1 MTTARSHL
9 RAAAPRSRR
18 FLRFWGLVSVLAVS
32 ACGSID
38 EVDVTRSAE
47 VVVPGA
53 AGSPPL
59 SGTALTS
66 LDLVIDRRALAE
78 NGVDPN
84 DVDSARLV
92 GLRLEVLQGTS
103 LDAWL
108 ESVAFYAEAPGIPRT
123 LIAQK
128 SGIGALPAG
137 TNTVELDVP
146 GVDLKPFV
154 LADTAQVTAEVTGTQ
169 PPLDTTLRAT
179 ATIRVDVNVSG
190 LFD

>member
-1 MTTARSHL
+1 MTTASSHVS
-9 RAAAPRSRR
+9 AAASGSRR
-18 FLRFWGLVSVLAVS
+18 LLRRWGLVTALALS

-38 EVDVTRSAE
+38 EVDVTRSGSAT
-47 VVVPGA
+47 VPGA
-53 AGSPPL
+53 AGAPPL
-59 SGTALTS
+59 SGTALAT

-92 GLRLEVLQGTS
+92 GLRLEVTQGTS
-103 LDAWL
+103 FDAWL

-123 LIAQK
+123 LIAQRT
-128 SGIGALPAG
+128 GIGALPAG
-137 TNTVELDVP
+137 TNLVELDVP

-169 PPLDTTLRAT
+169 PPVDTTIEAT